1 MLTPHYLAECSDE
14 LVRLLGEL
22 DESIMRDFVRRLV
35 KAGHITDAAKWR
47 AQQMMEAGAL
57 YDDIVAEAA
66 RMTGNT

>member
-35 KAGHITDAAKWR
+35 KAGHITDAAKR
-47 AQQMMEAGAL
+47 PPSSAVPAAL
-57 YDDIVAEAA
+57 
-66 RMTGNT
+66 RHP